1 MKLSKIILL
10 SSIIFGY
17 SAFES
22 KAVASSALKS
32 SWKGFSLVIDEEDL
46 IKALVATDFKEKIE
60 KLAKKIEDMELDLE
74 KKGRSRK
81 IEVKKLKDNKSPNYE
96 VKYKQ
101 MLTELASATDSLER
115 AKKDLEGIS
124 KDSMEKISLIFRK
137 ALAKVSKKYGNL
149 PILKS
154 HSFAFGGDE
163 SEKVNGVLNVTQEVI
178 ETIDETQ
185 KTIEINTPESLN

>member
-1 MKLSKIILL
+1 MKLSNIIFL
-10 SSIIFGY
+10 SSIILSNY
-17 SAFES
+17 TINS
-22 KAVASSALKS
+22 KAVDSSALKS
-32 SWKGFSLVIDEEDL
+32 NWKGFSLVIDEEDL
-46 IKALVATDFKEKIE
+46 IKALIAIDFKEKIE

-74 KKGRSRK
+74 KKGRSRQQ
-81 IEVKKLKDNKSPNYE
+81 EVKNLKDSKSPNYE

-115 AKKDLEGIS
+115 AKRDLENIS

-137 ALAKVSKKYGNL
+137 GLAKVSKKYGNL

-163 SEKVNGVLNVTQEVI
+163 SEKVSGILNVTQEVI
-178 ETIDETQ
+178 ESIDETQ
-185 KTIEINTPESLN
+185 KTIEINIPASLN